1 MIRVGL
7 QPIQL
12 NFSFR
17 RRIVK
22 QGRTTNAWLGVF
34 LVLVILMSAAN
45 RVSAQ
50 DRYDRDQ
57 DRYDRGQDRD
67 RDWDRDRDDRH
78 RRSGACFYRE
88 ANFTGEKFCVR
99 AGERM
104 AQVPPEFNDRISSV
118 RMFGR
123 VEITVYQNRDFREP
137 MLRLRDDVANLQ
149 SYQVSPGHSWND
161 RVSSIEVSR
170 DRDRGDRGDYDRD
183 GACFFKESDFRG
195 EKFCVQRGDRLGQVP
210 PGFGDRISS
219 VRLYGRVTVT
229 IYQDENFRGSNLRLQ
244 DDVSNL
250 QSYQVAP
257 GHSWNDRVSSI
268 RVY

>member
-1 MIRVGL
+1 MKNGI
-7 QPIQL
+7 
-12 NFSFR
+12 
-17 RRIVK
+17 
-22 QGRTTNAWLGVF
+22 TTNAWLGLF
-34 LVLVILMSAAN
+34 LVLMILMCTAS

-57 DRYDRGQDRD
+57 DRYDHGQDRDRD

-78 RRSGACFYRE
+78 RQSGACFYRE
-88 ANFTGEKFCVR
+88 ANFAGEKFCVR

-118 RMFGR
+118 RMFGH

-137 MLRLRDDVANLQ
+137 MLRLREDVANLQ

-170 DRDRGDRGDYDRD
+170 DRDRGDYDRD

-195 EKFCVQRGDRLGQVP
+195 EKFCVPRGDRIGQVP

-268 RVY
+268 KVY